1 LSIGKV
7 MANTKR
13 VQFRRGT
20 DAEHQVFTGAPG
32 EITVNTS
39 NNTIHV
45 HDGVTPGGTPSAR
58 QDLTNV
64 TSGII
69 TGTLAVGGGRTSGI
83 STNETD
89 YTHEWSFSVGVGST
103 VAASLSGGLYLEGG
117 QTVAGASTIT
127 GPVEIGDTLTV
138 GGNTNITGITTISGE
153 SFNVTTGAA
162 SITVG
167 AGSTH
172 IILDGD
178 TRITGILS
186 IGQGTITIDGEK
198 NKITS
203 HEVQADVITS
213 TDFNFVSVAETTFT
227 HTTNTAD
234 EVIGFGTIF
243 PVTGLS
249 SIRAGDF
256 FSVEGFITDAKVISI
271 GDTTVSA
278 NFTKNFKYAVLDE
291 PISVGSTIIVLDN
304 TDFISIGNSITV
316 GTIQNAPILGISTI
330 LIRID
335 NLEKKINGEQL
346 ILQVVK
352 VPVEGSNTIAIGS
365 SANVAIGDSIDSG
378 TGGIGT
384 VGFSTNGIISTEE
397 IISIG
402 ITTVGE
408 TTLQTG
414 NLTCVGLA
422 DTLGQ
427 TLPAAVAG
435 VFTALVS
442 GFSNITTDHYL
453 EYSYQ
458 DSNVT
463 ETNTIVSLDT
473 STNIVT
479 VGSSFTEN
487 LYDLD
492 ILNAKLVQDG
502 YFNVSKGNLLY
513 QSGGTSGSSTVIVSD
528 ASNVAIGDSISL
540 ITGDIT
546 TEQYFLPVS
555 NVNAGSSEITIT
567 GSFGINIDQTHI
579 LELYSNTDSYPT
591 ISIGSTISGGINT
604 STTLGVTTTFAVY
617 GPAITISGL
626 STSDQEIAEGTTV
639 SISTFTN
646 IADTVLI
653 RPAAASSETIPTG
666 TNISARRE
674 SSSNT
679 VINPASSII
688 GELNV
693 TGIAT
698 IGELTFPIY
707 DGQPGQVLQTDGNGN
722 IVFGA
727 GGNSGSDTIIFVSAT
742 NGDDDND
749 GILLP
754 VKTIKKGAQLA
765 SKVQKTEVSVLVE
778 TGEYLEDNPII
789 VYDNV
794 SIIGDSLRNIVVRPL
809 NAGKDLF
816 KVRNGC
822 YITGMTF
829 NDFVDGDTKVPQ
841 HTWDYAIAFDDPFD
855 NNLDRTG
862 YASTEILK
870 LTNAVYTKETGI
882 TTVTTEKNHEFYRGN
897 TVRVAGIAWTCGY
910 DETAVKDIV
919 YNEITGVSTLT
930 FYSDANFTPNTVGG
944 ATSSSKY
951 YWYEGQRLYLNN
963 LPFECSP
970 DHVGVTTGTY
980 PYPGLDDVYGAVY
993 PIIGV
998 NTASKQVT
1006 VQGGVSTIPHT
1017 YKGWESLGIE
1027 EFEYDNISG
1036 ICTVRTRYEH
1046 NLEANDN
1053 ITLIGLGFT
1062 CDSEHTGITT
1072 TIFPDGTLN
1081 AFNKDGYTFKVNTSG
1096 VTAEVTDADYD
1107 GVSGIITITSANH
1120 GMTTGDKVRISD
1132 SSIVF
1137 TCDQDDNETEHAYP
1151 RPTDPASGA
1160 WLVVTVVDTDNFS
1173 VDVGNAGTASTSI
1186 HTFVSAESGALRIGP
1201 DKFTVNVGPSTIA
1214 HTYEGFSTVNVTG
1227 FTYDAYTGISTLTTN
1242 ATTGVEVGDF
1252 ISLSDLTLSCTDQSK
1267 GINKIVT
1274 SADYDHISGIVT
1286 VVTADAHDLRDGNK
1300 IHLEDLRF
1308 ECDNSGVNGISV
1320 YPKGQYFT
1328 PTNAVYDTAAGTL
1341 EITIG
1346 SHNLTTDDYIDIADN
1361 SIAFTCDMDSNDAVK
1376 TYPRPGIDPYAGR
1389 SISIASTTSTSITVN
1404 VGSAGTNVNFT
1415 PSTGTYDPV
1424 SGLMTLTIGQHGL
1437 GVGRGIVLA
1446 NNSVWFTSDA
1456 DGNSVPKTFPRP
1468 GTDDAAGKSLT
1479 IESVGV
1485 STHTATDAPYNA
1497 ATGAVTVTVPSHGFA
1512 NGDFIKVADN
1522 SLTYTCVLDGNVAQK
1537 SYPRKNYDYASGR
1550 WLRVSNVT
1558 TNTFDINIG
1567 ASSYTGAHTFVSAST
1582 NGIERQT
1589 GTITFNFGTLADTTT
1604 HNFYSANANAVQHEP
1619 QAAHTFVSAGTNAV
1633 AVSGKDLNVLSVLT
1647 NRSFTV
1653 NVGPSTIA
1661 HSYLD
1666 GGVLNRY
1673 YTPKNNVTAAVY
1685 DNVSGVT
1692 TVTAP
1697 GSYFNPGE
1705 TVYLRDLTFSCQSGQ
1720 SVYPSGNLGYGF
1732 TVTSV
1737 TDNSFENFTFVC
1749 NTGTAS
1755 DPHTYVSGGTV
1766 QSGITT
1772 TIFPD
1777 GTSFPRDAFE
1787 VLAVNN
1793 ATEVELQ
1800 VGKSDIPHT
1809 WASGGTAKQ
1818 VSVTRKVGTVQQVQY
1833 YPELNQ
1839 SGKIDFGVV
1848 NSLNNIQFLFRGE
1861 TNERD
1866 HFYTQGGQVQISKP
1880 KINKSPYVQNCS
1892 ILSSLGGNGI
1902 LVDGDKIIDTNRGL
1916 IPELGEIPAVL
1927 PSPEFGKSMV
1937 AATFTMISFGGI
1949 GWRTINDGYAQ
1960 VVSCFQIFCGY
1971 GSLCQ
1976 SGGYLSIT
1984 NSATN
1989 FGRFSLR
1996 ATGFSRNS
2004 FVFDRGR
2011 VVDTGTSGGLQT
2023 LRVVGLGRSDQQLY
2037 VLKFLNNV
2045 FEDKTADYK
2054 PVTVSQ
2060 TFTGSNISTTTNTF
2074 NIPGHPFQ
2082 NEDSIIYLGN
2092 EDATPRDIVQGLVN
2106 NGIYYVG
2113 YIDASNFQIYLDEG
2127 LDTLVNIGSTIT
2139 GINTFTANSVEF
2151 FVDDIIEHH
2160 TSYQQLQL
2168 SNVTGSDRWVD
2179 GREVTQS
2186 GSGAVGF
2193 AVTYLPNVN
2202 SLIVSVEEVGGVRN
2216 LFNTASTIQC
2226 HDLGDGPSSQVA
2238 IGVTGV
2244 VGLTTYHTINF
2255 KVNATDNAAAVIG
2268 IASLVETYR
2277 CHFHRPSIINSSA
2290 HTWEYSGSG
2299 TDYNALPQNGGQ
2311 SQPNTEQISEL
2322 GGRVFA
2328 SGTTELGDFKIGD
2341 QITAFNRTG
2350 SIIFNNKVTIGEL
2363 DSIRLSL
2370 SGGVAIEEFSTDVG
2384 LGENE
2389 TGGPQ
2394 NKRVSTQLAVRSFLS
2409 NRLGTFIDKVVST
2422 NAIPNAVVQL
2432 NSNGQINS
2440 DLIPPKVVNFVQTNV
2455 AAGRTVLVNEIPAY
2469 NIIQGDTVVEPD
2481 DAYVL
2486 VNDTIG
2492 QYLIIDK
2499 TYNGSGYIHDFNNG
2513 DIITSALS
2521 SIVTGVVTAPP
2532 GGIGIGTTI
2541 AEYTGY
2547 GSTGYVRGVGLG
2559 LNISNAGSGYI
2570 TAGIYTG
2577 VPVNSVTGNGTGLLA
2592 NITVSAGGQVNQIDV
2607 LAGGK
2612 GYQTNDLIT
2621 VSNSSLLGGR
2631 SGGADFQATITDW
2644 ETRLYVAL
2652 TNRQKFAGSAALN
2665 DYIADGNSSTITTSL
2680 TASYSVP
2687 FDPTDIAIGGDVDF
2701 ANSRII
2707 VGAGNQYADGDPVLY
2722 NTNGN
2727 NILVAGGQGILN
2739 LTTYYTKIVGAGT
2752 SIEIYRNYS
2761 LTDQVEFTG
2770 SGGGTHEFRRDTVR
2784 HEKNTIV
2791 WLNHGYGTGH
2801 AIRVSGQTPLGISTG
2816 AFYYTG
2822 SITQNS
2828 FTLHET
2834 ASDAG
2839 FSAGGVIFNEVGIAS
2854 SEFSG
2859 GPGDMT
2865 FASANVR
2872 YNDSVNTSST
2882 NVNNWSLLARQDI
2895 DASNIISGIIN
2906 TSRLGGGTAN
2916 SDTVLT
2922 GGSAFLKNVFK
2933 VGVDANSPITMTS
2946 SSQDFPNGG
2955 TGIVTHYGTVNIGIV
2970 TAAATNQAYSTKGFA
2985 NFKTSTFDINTDGG
2999 VSVKTAAGGGD
3010 IDAVTLESRSLAYVL
3025 NSANHTG
3032 AIPVTRGGTGL
3043 SAAPSIGAI
3052 LVGNGSGYN
3061 LVTSPTFTGR
3071 VTLTST
3077 ASYPLTF
3084 NSSVDAKIV
3093 LGGSN
3098 YPYIR
3103 WREGSTDRA
3112 YIQWQRDYDALLI
3125 RNQQSHYTDFMGSGS
3140 SVSGSRYRTNNG
3152 SIRGYVYANSSNDIG
3167 FLDADGNW
3175 AYRHRRDSWH
3185 YFYVNSTHYSTI
3197 NSDYLW
3203 HSSDVRTPIFYDNDN
3218 TGYYLNMASVRSSN
3232 INGFTSRTKMALGLT
3247 YKWNVGRADYTSD
3260 TNYWVGTMGWGTTDM
3275 NSVFDW
3281 GSGFTDSWSNPGNQ
3295 PSGTSHWVG
3304 VQTLH
3309 YTNGSGRYGWQM
3321 VGGPIGNLRFRS
3333 AWNGLR
3339 PWRTIPVLDENN
3351 TNGGSMYAG
3360 IYYDSNNTGYYCN
3373 PNSWSNMHR
3382 GGFVGYNGRTT
3393 SGNWVSLEISN
3404 SGGTGDN
3411 AVAAMSYH
3419 CRGSY
3424 AVHAHLRADG
3434 WWGMGGWSAS
3444 AWRWYVYMPT
3454 GRLYA
3459 NGFSNTSDERL
3470 KENLEPITNAI
3481 EKIQQIQ
3488 GYTFTWKDM
3497 PDIVSEPGKKELG
3510 FIAQEV
3516 ELVYPELIESSI
3528 HEVDPN
3534 EDGSNPDSERYK
3546 VMDYPRITPLLLE
3559 GIKEQA
3565 AEIAALKARLDA
3577 AGL

>member
-1 LSIGKV
+1 MSVGKV

-45 HDGVTPGGTPSAR
+45 HDGVTPAGVAAAR
-58 QDLTNV
+58 EDLNNV
-64 TSGII
+64 TAGII

-89 YTHEWSFSVGVGST
+89 YTHEWDFAVGVGET
-103 VAASLSGGLYLEGG
+103 YAANISGGLYVEGS
-117 QTVAGASTIT
+117 QTVVGTSTIT
-127 GPVEIGDTLTV
+127 GPVNIGETLTV
-138 GGNTNITGITTISGE
+138 GGNTNITGVTTISGE
-153 SFNVTTGAA
+153 SFNVSTGAA

-186 IGQGTITIDGEK
+186 IGQGTITIDGST
-198 NKITS
+198 NKITT
-203 HEVQADVITS
+203 HEMQADVITS
-213 TDFNFVSVAETTFT
+213 TDFNFVSIAETTFT
-227 HTTNTAD
+227 HTTNTSD
-234 EVIGFGTIF
+234 DVVGFGTIF
-243 PVTGLS
+243 PVSGLS
-249 SIRAGDF
+249 SITAGDF
-256 FSVEGFITDAKVISI
+256 FTISPFIVDARVIST
-271 GDTTVSA
+271 GTTTVSSG
-278 NFTKNFKYAVLDE
+278 FTKNFKYAKLELPV
-291 PISVGSTIIVLDN
+291 SVGSTILVPDN
-304 TDFISIGNSITV
+304 IDGVSIGNSITA
-316 GTIQNAPILGISTI
+316 GLIQDAPILGISTI

-335 NLEKKINGEQL
+335 NLEKEINAEQL
-346 ILQVVK
+346 ILSVVK
-352 VPVEGSNTIAIGS
+352 DSLEGSNIIAIGS
-365 SANVAIGDSIDSG
+365 SANVAIGDSISSG
-378 TGGIGT
+378 QGGIGT
-384 VGFSTNGIISTEE
+384 VGFSTDGNIINLE
-397 IISIG
+397 ITNIG

-408 TTLQTG
+408 TALQTG

-427 TLPAAVAG
+427 TLPAAVG
-435 VFTALVS
+435 GGFTALVS
-442 GFSNITTDHYL
+442 GFSNITTNHYL
-453 EYSYQ
+453 EYTYSETG
-458 DSNVT
+458 VV

-479 VGSSFTEN
+479 VGSSFTEQ
-487 LYDLD
+487 LFDSD

-502 YFNVSKGNLLY
+502 YFNESKGSLLY
-513 QSGGTSGSSTVIVSD
+513 QSGGTSGSSVVTVSD
-528 ASNVAIGDSISL
+528 ASNVAIGDSLSL
-540 ITGDIT
+540 ITGNID
-546 TEQYFLPVS
+546 TEQYFLPIA

-567 GSFGINIDQTHI
+567 GSFGVDIEQ
-579 LELYSNTDSYPT
+579 TDSLEIYSVTSSYPA
-591 ISIGSTISGGINT
+591 ISIASTLSSGIST
-604 STTLGVTTTFAVY
+604 SDTLGVTTTFAVY

-626 STSDQEIAEGTTV
+626 STSDQEIDAGTTV
-639 SISTFTN
+639 SISTFSN

-653 RPAAASSETIPTG
+653 RPAAASSESVPSNSPIEV
-666 TNISARRE
+666 RRE
-674 SSSNT
+674 ASGNT
-679 VINPASSII
+679 VINPASSVI

-698 IGELTFPIY
+698 IGELTYPMY
-707 DGQPGQVLQTDGNGN
+707 DGQQGQVLQTDGNGN

-727 GGNSGSDTIIFVSAT
+727 GGNSGSDTIIFVSST
-742 NGDDDND
+742 NGDDEND

-765 SKVQKTEVSVLVE
+765 SLVQKTEVSVLVE

-809 NAGKDLF
+809 NSGKDLF

-855 NNLDRTG
+855 TNLDRTG
-862 YASTEILK
+862 YASTEIIK
-870 LTNAVYTKETGI
+870 LTNAIYTKETGI
-882 TTVTTEKNHEFYRGN
+882 TTFTTEKDHQYYRGN

-910 DETAVKDIV
+910 DETAIRDIS
-919 YNEITGVSTLT
+919 YSESTGVSTLT

-970 DHVGVTTGTY
+970 EHVGVTTGTY
-980 PYPGLDDVYGAVY
+980 PYPGLDDIYGAVY

-998 NTASKQVT
+998 NTTSKQVT
-1006 VQGGVSTIPHT
+1006 IQGGISTIPHT

-1027 EFEYDNISG
+1027 AFEYDNVSG
-1036 ICTVRTRYEH
+1036 ICTVQTRYEH
-1046 NLEANDN
+1046 NLESNDN

-1062 CDSEHTGITT
+1062 CDAEHTGITT
-1072 TIFPDGTLN
+1072 HVFPDGTLN
-1081 AFNKDGYTFKVNTSG
+1081 AFNKDGYTFKVNSSG
-1096 VTAEVTDADYD
+1096 ELAEVTDADYD
-1107 GVSGIITITSANH
+1107 GVSGIVTITSTSH
-1120 GMTTGDKVRISD
+1120 GMSTGDKVRISD
-1132 SSIVF
+1132 ESIVF
-1137 TCDQDDNETEHAYP
+1137 TCDQDEDQSENAYP

-1160 WLVVTVVDTDNFS
+1160 WLIATVIDADTFS
-1173 VDVGNAGTASTSI
+1173 IDVGNAGTASTSI
-1186 HTFVSAESGALRIGP
+1186 HTFVSATSGALQIGP

-1214 HTYEGFSTVNVTG
+1214 HNYEGFNSVNVSA
-1227 FTYDAYTGISTLTTN
+1227 FTYDAYTGISTLTTD
-1242 ATTGVEVGDF
+1242 ATTGVQAGDF
-1252 ISLSDLTLSCTDQSK
+1252 ISLTDLTLSCTDQSK
-1267 GINKIVT
+1267 GINKVI
-1274 SADYDHISGIVT
+1274 SIADYDHISGIVT
-1286 VVTADAHDLRDGNK
+1286 VSTADAHDLLIGNK

-1308 ECDNSGVNGISV
+1308 ECNNSGVNGISV

-1328 PTNAVYDTAAGTL
+1328 PTNVVYDTAAGTL
-1341 EITIG
+1341 ELTIG
-1346 SHNLTTDDYIDIADN
+1346 SHNLTNEDYIDIADN
-1361 SIAFTCDMDSNDAVK
+1361 SIAFTCAMDGDDAVK

-1389 SISIASTTSTSITVN
+1389 SISIASTTSTTVTVN
-1404 VGSAGTNVNFT
+1404 VGSAGTDILLT
-1415 PSTGTYDPV
+1415 PTTGEYDPV
-1424 SGLMTLTIGQHGL
+1424 SGLMQLTVGQHGL

-1446 NNSVWFTSDA
+1446 DNSVWFTSDA

-1468 GTDDAAGKSLT
+1468 GTDAAAGKSLA
-1479 IESVGV
+1479 IESIGV

-1497 ATGAVTVTVPSHGFA
+1497 STGAITITSDDHGFG
-1512 NGDFIKVADN
+1512 NGDFVKIADN
-1522 SLTYTCVLDGNVAQK
+1522 SLTYTCVLDGNVSQK

-1567 ASSYTGAHTFVSAST
+1567 ASSYTGAHTFVSATSD
-1582 NGIERQT
+1582 GIERQT
-1589 GTITFNFGTLADTTT
+1589 GTLTFNFGTLADTTT
-1604 HNFYSANANAVQHEP
+1604 HNFYSANANAVTHSP
-1619 QAAHTFVSAGTNAV
+1619 QSLHSFVSAGVNAV
-1633 AVSGKDLNVLSVLT
+1633 AQSGKDLNVLSVSSNKT
-1647 NRSFTV
+1647 FTV

-1661 HSYLD
+1661 HTYLD
-1666 GGVLNRY
+1666 GGVLNRF
-1673 YTPKNNVTAAVY
+1673 YTPKNNVTAADY
-1685 DNVSGVT
+1685 DRISGVT
-1692 TVTAP
+1692 TITSP

-1705 TVYLRDLTFSCQSGQ
+1705 IIYLDDMTFSCEYGT

-1737 TDNSFENFTFVC
+1737 TNNQFDSFTFTC
-1749 NTGTAS
+1749 NVGVSTLA
-1755 DPHTYVSGGTV
+1755 HTYVSGGTV

-1777 GTSFPRDAFE
+1777 GTSYPRDSFE
-1787 VLAVNN
+1787 VLAVNS

-1809 WASGGTAKQ
+1809 YASGGTAKQ
-1818 VSVTRKVGTVQQVQY
+1818 TSITRKVGTVQQVQY
-1833 YPELNQ
+1833 YPELNR

-1848 NSLNNIQFLFRGE
+1848 NSLNSLQFLIRGE
-1861 TNERD
+1861 TNVRD
-1866 HFYTQGGQVQISKP
+1866 HFYTQGGQVELSKP
-1880 KINKSPYVQNCS
+1880 KINKSPYIQNCS

-1902 LVDGDKIIDTNRGL
+1902 LVDGDKIITENRGL
-1916 IPELGEIPAVL
+1916 IPELGEIPVSL

-2011 VVDTGTSGGLQT
+2011 VVNTGTSGGLQT

-2037 VLKFLNNV
+2037 VLKFLTNDL
-2045 FEDKTADYK
+2045 EDKTPDFK

-2060 TFTGSNISTTTNTF
+2060 TFTGSNISTTSNIF

-2092 EDATPRDIVQGLVN
+2092 EDSTPRDIVGGLVN
-2106 NGIYYVG
+2106 NGVYYVG

-2127 LDTLVNIGSTIT
+2127 LDSLVNIGSTIT
-2139 GINTFTANSVEF
+2139 GINTFTANSIEF

-2160 TSYQQLQL
+2160 QDYQELKFAP
-2168 SNVTGSDRWVD
+2168 SPATEWVV

-2186 GSGAVGF
+2186 STGATGF
-2193 AVTYLPNVN
+2193 AVTYLSATN
-2202 SLIVSVEEVGGVRN
+2202 SLIVSVEEQGGVRN
-2216 LFNTASTIQC
+2216 LFNTATTIAD
-2226 HDLGDGPSSQVA
+2226 HADSPVA
-2238 IGVTGV
+2238 IGITNI

-2255 KVNATDNAAAVIG
+2255 KVNATDNAATVIG

-2277 CHFHRPSIINSSA
+2277 CHMHRPSIINSSA

-2311 SQPNTEQISEL
+2311 SKPNTEQISEL

-2328 SGTTELGDFKIGD
+2328 SGTTELGDFKIGS

-2394 NKRVSTQLAVRSFLS
+2394 NKRVPTQLAVRSFLS

-2481 DAYVL
+2481 DAFVL

-2492 QYLIIDK
+2492 QYLIIDNN
-2499 TYNGSGYIHDFNNG
+2499 YGGSGYIHSFDNG
-2513 DIITSALS
+2513 VTVTSALS
-2521 SIVTGVVTAPP
+2521 SIVTGLVTAPP

-2541 AEYTGY
+2541 AAYTGY

-2559 LNISNAGSGYI
+2559 LVVSQEGSGYI
-2570 TAGIYTG
+2570 AAGIYTG
-2577 VPVNSVTGNGTGLLA
+2577 VAVNSVTGDGTGLLA
-2592 NITVSAGGQVNQIDV
+2592 NVTISAGGKVNQIDV

-2612 GYQTNDLIT
+2612 GYATNDIIT
-2621 VSNSSLLGGR
+2621 ISNSSLLGGR
-2631 SGGADFQATITDW
+2631 SGGSDFQAKVTDW
-2644 ETRLYVAL
+2644 ETRLYLAL
-2652 TNRQKFAGSAALN
+2652 TNRQKFAGSSALN
-2665 DYIADGNSSTITTSL
+2665 DYIADANAGTSTTSL

-2687 FDPTDIAIGGDVDF
+2687 FTPTDIGIGGDVDF
-2701 ANSRII
+2701 ANDRIV
-2707 VGAGNQYADGDPVLY
+2707 VGANQYSDGDPVLY

-2727 NILVAGGQGILN
+2727 NVLTAGGQGILN
-2739 LTTYYTKIVGAGT
+2739 LNTYYAKVVGAGT

-2761 LTDQVEFTG
+2761 LTDQVDLTG
-2770 SGGGTHEFRRDTVR
+2770 SGGGTHEFRRDTTR
-2784 HEKNTIV
+2784 FEKNTIAWV
-2791 WLNHGYGTGH
+2791 NHGFGTGE

-2816 AFYYTG
+2816 SFYYTG

-2839 FSAGGVIFNEVGIAS
+2839 FSVAGVIFNEVGIAAS
-2854 SEFSG
+2854 STGS
-2859 GPGDMT
+2859 MT
-2865 FASANVR
+2865 FTVSNVR

-2882 NVNNWSLLARQDI
+2882 DVNNWSLLARQDI

-2922 GGSAFLKNVFK
+2922 GGSAFLKNIFK
-2933 VGVDANSPITMTS
+2933 MGVDANSPITLSS
-2946 SSQDFPNGG
+2946 SSQEFPNGG
-2955 TGIVTHYGTVNIGIV
+2955 TGIVTHYGTVNIGITTV
-2970 TAAATNQAYSTKGFA
+2970 AATILAYSTKGFA
-2985 NFKTSTFDINTDGG
+2985 NFKTSTFDINADGG
-2999 VSVKTAAGGGD
+2999 VSVKTASGGGD

-3043 SAAPSIGAI
+3043 SAAPSVGAI

-3061 LVTSPTFTGR
+3061 LVTAPTFTGR
-3071 VTLTST
+3071 VTLTNT
-3077 ASYPLTF
+3077 GSYPLTI
-3084 NSSVDAKIV
+3084 NANVNAKIV
-3093 LGGSN
+3093 LAGSTS
-3098 YPYIR
+3098 PYIR

-3112 YIQWQRDYDALLI
+3112 YVQWQASYDALLI
-3125 RNQQSHYTDFMGSGS
+3125 RNQQGSYTDFMGSGG
-3140 SVSGSRYRTNNG
+3140 SVSATRYRTSNG

-3185 YFYVNSTHYSTI
+3185 YFYVNNTHYSTI
-3197 NSDYLW
+3197 NTDYFW
-3203 HSSDVRTPIFYDNDN
+3203 HRSDVRTPIFYDNDN
-3218 TGYYLNMASVRSSN
+3218 TGYYLNPASDRSSN
-3232 INGFTSRTKMALGLT
+3232 INGFNARTRAMLGGS
-3247 YKWNVGRADYTSD
+3247 YKADNPRPNRTSD
-3260 TNYWVGTMGWGTTDM
+3260 TNYWVGAMGWGKVNM
-3275 NSVFDW
+3275 NTVFDY
-3281 GSGFTDSWSNPGNQ
+3281 GCGFIDSWSNPANQ

-3304 VQTLH
+3304 VNAMH
-3309 YTNGSGRYGWQM
+3309 YTRGSARYGWQM
-3321 VGGPIGNLRFRS
+3321 VGGPVTNLRFRS
-3333 AWNGLR
+3333 TWSGFR
-3339 PWRTIPVLDENN
+3339 SWRTIPVLDENS

-3360 IYYDSNNTGYYCN
+3360 IYYDSNNTGYYAN
-3373 PNSWSNMHR
+3373 PNGWSQFYR
-3382 GGFVGYNGRTT
+3382 GRFAGYAGSTS
-3393 SGNWVSLEISN
+3393 SGNQVSLEVAN
-3404 SGGTGDN
+3404 NGGTGN
-3411 AVAAMSYH
+3411 GNVAAMSFH
-3419 CRGSY
+3419 CRGYY
-3424 AVHAHLRADG
+3424 AVHAHLRADQY
-3434 WWGMGGWSAS
+3434 WGMGGWSAS
-3444 AWRWYVYMPT
+3444 SWRWYVRMGT

-3470 KENLEPITNAI
+3470 KENFEPITNAI
-3481 EKIQQIQ
+3481 QKIQQIQ

-3497 PDIVSEPGKKELG
+3497 PEIVSEPGKKELG
-3510 FIAQEV
+3510 FKAQEV
-3516 ELVYPELIESSI
+3516 EIIYPELIEDSI
-3528 HEVDPN
+3528 FEVDP
-3534 EDGSNPDSERYK
+3534 EQDGSNPDSEKYK

-3559 GIKEQA
+3559 GIKEA
-3565 AEIAALKARLDA
+3565 AVEIAALKARLDA